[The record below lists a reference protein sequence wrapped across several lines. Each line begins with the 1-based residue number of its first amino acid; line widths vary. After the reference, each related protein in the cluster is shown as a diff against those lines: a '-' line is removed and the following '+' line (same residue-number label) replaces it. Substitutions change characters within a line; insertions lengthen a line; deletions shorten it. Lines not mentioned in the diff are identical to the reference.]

1 MGGGEAV
8 AGGQQEVRERSSLEV
23 VDGRRSVTGVGSVV
37 PREHR
42 KTRDSL
48 QREQVK
54 DKISKNGLQPFSI
67 SSTNSVLLSACCL

>member
-1 MGGGEAV
+1 M
-8 AGGQQEVRERSSLEV
+8 AGGQQEVRERSSVEV
-23 VDGRRSVTGVGSVV
+23 VDGRRSVTGAGSVV

-54 DKISKNGLQPFSI
+54 DKISKRDSHFPLAAQTPCYYPPVAYDG
-67 SSTNSVLLSACCL
+67 VAA